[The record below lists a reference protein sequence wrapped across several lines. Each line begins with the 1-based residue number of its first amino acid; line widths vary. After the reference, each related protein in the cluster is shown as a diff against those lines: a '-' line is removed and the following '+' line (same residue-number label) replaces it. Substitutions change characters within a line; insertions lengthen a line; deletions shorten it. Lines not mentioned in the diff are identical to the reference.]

1 MDLKRKISGQLVIEV
16 FANIVLPY
24 VVYVTTQAHIGPVRA
39 LLVASLPPIVF
50 SLIEFARNRR
60 LDAMS
65 ILVLAG
71 IVLSLLAFIGGG
83 GVRFLQLR
91 EQLVTGLIG
100 LVFLGS
106 AAMGRPLIYYLARA
120 TELRKS
126 PADAER
132 LEKLRDKQG
141 FRRTMTTMTL
151 VWGFGLIA
159 QTVIAC
165 LLVFRMSIAN
175 YLIVNPILNYGAMG
189 CLVLWTFWYVKRQKR
204 RAATMQPTPQS

>member
-1 MDLKRKISGQLVIEV
+1 
-16 FANIVLPY
+16 
-24 VVYVTTQAHIGPVRA
+24 
-39 LLVASLPPIVF
+39 
-50 SLIEFARNRR
+50 
-60 LDAMS
+60 MS

-71 IVLSLLAFIGGG
+71 IVLSLLAFMGGG

-106 AAMGRPLIYYLARA
+106 AAIGRPLIYHLARA

-126 PADAER
+126 SADAER

-165 LLVFRMSIAN
+165 LLVFRISIAN
-175 YLIVNPILNYGAMG
+175 YLIVSPILNYGAMG

>member
-1 MDLKRKISGQLVIEV
+1 
-16 FANIVLPY
+16 
-24 VVYVTTQAHIGPVRA
+24 
-39 LLVASLPPIVF
+39 
-50 SLIEFARNRR
+50 
-60 LDAMS
+60 MS

-189 CLVLWTFWYVKRQKR
+189 CLALWTFWYVRRQKR
-204 RAATMQPTPQS
+204 RAATMQPAPH